1 MLRGSEWELNCVYTP
16 NEKCAS
22 VKLRRSQR
30 IMTMRTAKTCPVL
43 LQILLAAAVH
53 VGCISA
59 KETATTL
66 VYVAPTVLV
75 LDKSS
80 VQTPTIDITYSTSL
94 PTDTSGTSASSSSS
108 QKFQPGILALI
119 VVGAVVLFA
128 VLLIALFYFFRWRW
142 KRNSLRP
149 AAAAPANT
157 NTREWVSPEPHG
169 SVAADGDIETASVG
183 SQRTEEWPPTP
194 GTCSES
200 LAKVELTGMPNHT
213 FIVVPSRRGED
224 YPESPVL
231 GRWDWRNSCP
241 GSPET
246 ASFQT
251 GRSPLSTIL
260 SIEVPESPST
270 SFISTGFPLP
280 PRGSP
285 IIRKSC

>member
-1 MLRGSEWELNCVYTP
+1 
-16 NEKCAS
+16 
-22 VKLRRSQR
+22 
-30 IMTMRTAKTCPVL
+30 MTMRTTETCPVW

-53 VGCISA
+53 VGCTSA
-59 KETATTL
+59 IETTTTL

-75 LDKSS
+75 LDKAP

-94 PTDTSGTSASSSSS
+94 PTDTSGTSASSSSSS

-128 VLLIALFYFFRWRW
+128 VLLISLFYFFRWRW

-149 AAAAPANT
+149 VAAAPADPI
-157 NTREWVSPEPHG
+157 TREWVSPEPYG
-169 SVAADGDIETASVG
+169 SVAAGGDIETASAG

-200 LAKVELTGMPNHT
+200 LAKVELSGMPNHT
-213 FIVVPSRRGED
+213 FIIVPSRRGED

-241 GSPET
+241 GSPEA
-246 ASFQT
+246 ASFRT

-260 SIEVPESPST
+260 SIEIPESPST

-280 PRGSP
+280 PRGST